1 MRRLQGRALPRLAQE
16 ELKRGWTMAPCSAA
30 AAAAAVA
37 AVAAAASAAAE
48 VPDGNSFVQS
58 PSHLLSMAEIW
69 GKNEGQWH
77 RSGFETRGLKVQRK
91 SIKTRFYYSIV
102 TACTRSPYLENF
114 KTRGMRRSTA
124 RCRNRALAGARER
137 RRRT

>member
-1 MRRLQGRALPRLAQE
+1 
-16 ELKRGWTMAPCSAA
+16 
-30 AAAAAVA
+30 
-37 AVAAAASAAAE
+37 
-48 VPDGNSFVQS
+48 
-58 PSHLLSMAEIW
+58 MAEIW
-69 GKNEGQWH
+69 GKNESQWH

-91 SIKTRFYYSIV
+91 SINTRFHSIV